1 MVVVK
6 FKSAPFALVL
16 FVFDLVIENVPLN
29 WLEPSSLLLIATIS
43 PVPITEPTLDLE
55 LPPLPEEDSA
65 AFATEFVVPPLP
77 PEGLSFFTSSGVF
90 SPSTPL
96 PPPLTEPD

>member
-1 MVVVK
+1 
-6 FKSAPFALVL
+6 
-16 FVFDLVIENVPLN
+16 
-29 WLEPSSLLLIATIS
+29 
-43 PVPITEPTLDLE
+43 LDLE